1 MRALTATQLSRT
13 NLTSQVLSKQYRDLS
28 LMVHV
33 RQTPPAPIRGSMMRL
48 DFHDQGVWINT
59 VGEMGRDG
67 TAPLKADE
75 KSGVRLFALL

>member
-1 MRALTATQLSRT
+1 
-13 NLTSQVLSKQYRDLS
+13 
-28 LMVHV
+28 
-33 RQTPPAPIRGSMMRL
+33 MMRL
-48 DFHDQGVWINT
+48 DFYDQGVWINT